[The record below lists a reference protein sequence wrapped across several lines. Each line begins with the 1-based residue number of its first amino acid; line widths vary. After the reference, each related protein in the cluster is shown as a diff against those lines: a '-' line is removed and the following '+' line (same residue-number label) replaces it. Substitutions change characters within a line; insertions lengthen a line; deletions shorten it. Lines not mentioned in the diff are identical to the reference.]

1 AGPFGERTLVI
12 TDASVGGL
20 AVSHEDE
27 GAVVGHAFTVSAL
40 CPSVRLL
47 WMVRTL
53 KEVFDGR

>member
-1 AGPFGERTLVI
+1 MI
-12 TDASVGGL
+12 TDALGVAGL